1 MVPKIRVSILLL
13 LPKEGFRMLVNIENP
28 RFYEQFHTI
37 WQALS
42 PTIREE
48 LERKIAFITDNNL
61 SSNQEPHL
69 IPQSRVGKTARL
81 AYTDYFKWAELYA
94 IVFYEPAFLL
104 TDAGLR
110 GAIACQL
117 ASVLQEGRKWL
128 LEVDETLSGG
138 GSLDPWIPEVMGECH
153 SLDDFWEWLEDTV
166 QVEAEMTVRDWNLQA
181 VIPDH
186 ALTKIRYDERH
197 VLNLVK
203 PSESRKPFPFKN
215 SLRVLFSPAGM
226 PVAL

>member
-1 MVPKIRVSILLL
+1 
-13 LPKEGFRMLVNIENP
+13 MLVNIENP
-28 RFYEQFHTI
+28 RFYEQFRTI
-37 WQALS
+37 WQALDLDV
-42 PTIREE
+42 REE
-48 LERKIAFITDNNL
+48 LEKKIAFITDNNL
-61 SSNQEPHL
+61 SSKQEPHL

-128 LEVDETLSGG
+128 LEVDETLSAGG
-138 GSLDPWIPEVMGECH
+138 ALDPWIPEVMGECH

-166 QVEAEMTVRDWNLQA
+166 QVEAEMTVRDWGLQA

-186 ALTKIRYDERH
+186 ALTKIRYDENH
-197 VLNLVK
+197 VLNLARSSDPGK
-203 PSESRKPFPFKN
+203 PLTFKN
-215 SLRVLFSPAGM
+215 SLGLLFNRAGL
-226 PVAL
+226 PIAS